1 MVFFLSMSVFVGI
14 CPRHCQSYCVRTKKT
29 CTHGSLSQDGAGGKS
44 TVCVTIKKDRSFV
57 TVAQLEISYFIAK
70 LLVRDLFRLTS
81 V

>member
-1 MVFFLSMSVFVGI
+1 MVFFLSMSVFVCI

-29 CTHGSLSQDGAGGKS
+29 CTHGSLSQDDAGGNS